1 MAFFLVG
8 WREDYKG
15 VVDDGLGWVGL
26 GREGKGYKCFLAGI

>member
-15 VVDDGLGWVGL
+15 VVDEGGWAGLSWA
-26 GREGKGYKCFLAGI
+26 GKGRV